1 SPLARY
7 HLPPAC
13 YRAHPFH
20 RVILLA
26 AVPHRPGW
34 LLGCSHGGSVA
45 LWDVDH
51 RVLLTAWHS
60 LSHSILNLHVC
71 SLPPAPAAAGSAG
84 GGGGAAAAGSTSG
97 GAAAG
102 STSGAAGSA
111 AAAAARVE
119 NSEGLGKQ
127 AEKERMGGIDGLELL
142 LLLATG
148 ERADSRQNDAN
159 EQQNMLPE
167 EECKITV
174 STASVGG
181 NQQRVVVRAPQPQPQ
196 SGGYRLA
203 FLSAKGMVVGRS
215 IADR

>member
-1 SPLARY
+1 MIGDP
-7 HLPPAC
+7 
-13 YRAHPFH
+13 
-20 RVILLA
+20 
-26 AVPHRPGW
+26 
-34 LLGCSHGGSVA
+34 
-45 LWDVDH
+45 
-51 RVLLTAWHS
+51 
-60 LSHSILNLHVC
+60 SHSILNLHVC

-84 GGGGAAAAGSTSG
+84 GGGGAAA
-97 GAAAG
+97 G

-111 AAAAARVE
+111 AAAARVE
-119 NSEGLGKQ
+119 NSEGLVKQ
-127 AEKERMGGIDGLELL
+127 AEKEGMGGIDGLGLL

-167 EECKITV
+167 EESKITV
-174 STASVGG
+174 STASVGA

-196 SGGYRLA
+196 SGGHRLA